1 MAKKQKAQTY
11 QIMVCGLYICP
22 SPWTIPFTKTSMLQ
36 AQSYTSTPSMHS
48 HSCNFSVP
56 LYHDRQPRGYD
67 HDSHGGTAL
76 STMPGEDLTTV

>member
-1 MAKKQKAQTY
+1 
-11 QIMVCGLYICP
+11 
-22 SPWTIPFTKTSMLQ
+22 MLQ